1 MAIKAIL
8 LGILAALFFSLTF
21 LLNEINLSDSG
32 YWIWVATLR
41 YLWMLPM
48 IMLLGRVPQLKSD
61 FRRVLTS
68 MKEAPSYWFIWSNV
82 CFVLFYVPL
91 TWSAQFLPGWLVS
104 SLWQLTIVFGVL
116 TTPWMTVTDNSGYKY
131 RLKIPGNKIKW
142 MVVILLGI
150 GLTTVQ
156 TNGFSQVTPMFW
168 FAIVAIIIAAVCYP
182 LGNRQIGNRYPTFNG
197 LEKVFGM
204 LIATYPTFIV
214 LSIIGYL
221 KAGLP
226 SQGTLVSTF
235 SVALSSGVI
244 ATVLF
249 FQATAMAA
257 RNMETLATV
266 EATQSFE
273 VIFTV
278 LLGLVFLGHTLP
290 NHLQLTGLAIMLFGI
305 TGINLAG
312 NWRLRKRNYS

>member
-1 MAIKAIL
+1 
-8 LGILAALFFSLTF
+8 
-21 LLNEINLSDSG
+21 
-32 YWIWVATLR
+32 
-41 YLWMLPM
+41 
-48 IMLLGRVPQLKSD
+48 
-61 FRRVLTS
+61 

-116 TTPWMTVTDNSGYKY
+116 TTPLMTVTDNSGNKH

-156 TNGFSQVTPMFW
+156 TNGFNQVTPMFW
-168 FAIVAIIIAAVCYP
+168 FAIVAIIIAAICYP

-312 NWRLRKRNYS
+312 NWRFRKRNYS

>member
-48 IMLLGRVPQLKSD
+48 IMLLGLVPQLKSD

-68 MKEAPSYWFIWSNV
+68 MKEAPSYLFIWSNV

-116 TTPWMTVTDNSGYKY
+116 TTPLMTVTDNSGYKY

-168 FAIVAIIIAAVCYP
+168 FAIVAIIIAAICYP

-305 TGINLAG
+305 TGINLSG

>member
-61 FRRVLTS
+61 FRQVWTG
-68 MKEAPSYWFIWSNV
+68 MKEAPSYWLIWGNV

-116 TTPWMTVTDNSGYKY
+116 TTPLMTVTDNSGNKH

-257 RNMETLATV
+257 QNMETLATV

-278 LLGLVFLGHTLP
+278 LSGLVFLGHTLP

>member
-48 IMLLGRVPQLKSD
+48 ITLLGRVPQLKSD
-61 FRRVLTS
+61 FRQVWTS
-68 MKEAPSYWFIWSNV
+68 MKEAPSYWFIWRNV

-116 TTPWMTVTDNSGYKY
+116 TTPLMTVTDNSGNKH